1 MRTITTPQARRRLT
15 TATARARLDRILP
28 ADLSTDP
35 GLLALDIPSDGAD
48 GGLPEPAHDLE
59 TVPAGLS
66 EHEDGAD
73 WAVEPPGAARA
84 NAPVPSNPDPPPALS
99 APRLLEMYGAPAH
112 PGRTASAVT
121 HEPVDL
127 SLAVDT
133 APARRRSRP
142 GSLPERDPPG
152 GVPTSNDAAPDDA
165 ALPEQPAVP
174 DLPGDSRPGPRPGL
188 DPSPS
193 EPSPTPNSAT
203 VSHPAP
209 PKLPLRF
216 RLPGAFALDRR
227 AVLGLTVL
235 LVLATGYAVQHF
247 WLGRP
252 HPVAVPAIAIAE
264 SVSDRTTEGAP
275 ALQPTGPSLVID
287 IGGKVQHP
295 GLRTLPAGSRV
306 ADALAAAGGPLPDTD
321 TSFLN
326 LARPLTDG
334 EQILV
339 GTDPLPGVAATA
351 GPAGPVSLNRA
362 NADQLDS
369 LPGVG
374 PALAQRILQY
384 RLAHGPF
391 QSLDQLRHVPG
402 IGPRKYEDLKSLLT
416 L

>member
-35 GLLALDIPSDGAD
+35 DLLALDIPPTDAD
-48 GGLPEPAHDLE
+48 GGLPGPAHDPE
-59 TVPAGLS
+59 AVPAGLP
-66 EHEDGAD
+66 EHEEDDA
-73 WAVEPPGAARA
+73 WAVEPPGAVRA
-84 NAPVPSNPDPPPALS
+84 NAPVLSSPDPPPALS
-99 APRLLEMYGAPAH
+99 ASRLLELYGPPAH
-112 PGRTASAVT
+112 PGRTTPAAT
-121 HEPVDL
+121 REPADL
-127 SLAVDT
+127 SLAADT
-133 APARRRSRP
+133 APARGRRRA
-142 GSLPERDPPG
+142 GSPPERDPPG
-152 GVPTSNDAAPDDA
+152 GVPATNDAAPDDA
-165 ALPEQPAVP
+165 ASPEQPTAP
-174 DLPGDSRPGPRPGL
+174 DFPGGSRPGPRPGL

-193 EPSPTPNSAT
+193 EPPPTPNSAT

-216 RLPGAFALDRR
+216 RLPVAFALDRR

-339 GTDPLPGVAATA
+339 GTDPPPGVAATA

-402 IGPRKYEDLKSLLT
+402 IGPRKYEDLKPLLT

>member
-35 GLLALDIPSDGAD
+35 GLLALAFPPDDAD
-48 GGLPEPAHDLE
+48 GGLPGPAHDLE
-59 TVPAGLS
+59 TVPAGLPGR
-66 EHEDGAD
+66 EDGAD
-73 WAVEPPGAARA
+73 RAVEPPGAARA

-99 APRLLEMYGAPAH
+99 APRLLELYGAPAH
-112 PGRTASAVT
+112 PGRTAPAVT
-121 HEPVDL
+121 REPVDL
-127 SLAVDT
+127 GPAVDT
-133 APARRRSRP
+133 APTRRRSRP
-142 GSLPERDPPG
+142 GSPPERDPPG
-152 GVPTSNDAAPDDA
+152 GASASNHAAPDDA
-165 ALPEQPAVP
+165 ASPEQPAAP
-174 DLPGDSRPGPRPGL
+174 DLPGGSGPGPRPGPV
-188 DPSPS
+188 PSPS
-193 EPSPTPNSAT
+193 EPPPTPNSAT

-216 RLPGAFALDRR
+216 RLPAAFALDRR

-264 SVSDRTTEGAP
+264 SVSDRTAEGAP

-339 GTDPLPGVAATA
+339 GTEPPPGVAAT
-351 GPAGPVSLNRA
+351 AGPVSLNRA

>member
-1 MRTITTPQARRRLT
+1 MRTITTPQARRRLAT
-15 TATARARLDRILP
+15 ETARARLDRILP

-35 GLLALDIPSDGAD
+35 DLLALDIPSDDAG
-48 GGLPEPAHDLE
+48 GGLPGPAHDLE
-59 TVPAGLS
+59 TVPTGLP
-66 EHEDGAD
+66 EHENGAD
-73 WAVEPPGAARA
+73 RAVEPPGAARA
-84 NAPVPSNPDPPPALS
+84 NVPVPSNPDPPPALS
-99 APRLLEMYGAPAH
+99 ASHLLELYGAPAH
-112 PGRTASAVT
+112 PGRTAPAVT

-127 SLAVDT
+127 GLAADT
-133 APARRRSRP
+133 TPAGRRSRP
-142 GSLPERDPPG
+142 GSPPERDPPG

-165 ALPEQPAVP
+165 VSPEQPAVP
-174 DLPGDSRPGPRPGL
+174 DLHGDSGPGPGSGL

-193 EPSPTPNSAT
+193 EPPPTPNSAT

-216 RLPGAFALDRR
+216 RLPAAFALDRR
-227 AVLGLTVL
+227 AVLGLAVL

-252 HPVAVPAIAIAE
+252 RPVAVPAIAIAE

-275 ALQPTGPSLVID
+275 APQPTGPSLVID

-306 ADALAAAGGPLPDTD
+306 ADALAAAGGPLPDAD

-339 GTDPLPGVAATA
+339 GAEPLPVLRRQ
-351 GPAGPVSLNRA
+351 PAPQA
-362 NADQLDS
+362 
-369 LPGVG
+369 P
-374 PALAQRILQY
+374 
-384 RLAHGPF
+384 
-391 QSLDQLRHVPG
+391 
-402 IGPRKYEDLKSLLT
+402 
-416 L
+416 